1 MRKVKIVC
9 TLGPASADPQ
19 VIEAMV
25 RAGMDVARLNFSHG
39 DHDGHRRTFH
49 MVREAAAK
57 VGKPVAILGDLCGPK
72 IRLGKVEGG
81 AFELQAGQ
89 KTTLVTQPI
98 LGTPSRLSHSYLP
111 LAGDVRPGD
120 PILINDGLVRLQVER
135 VDGDDVHCVV
145 VVGGPVGD
153 RKGMNLPGTRTS
165 VPALTEKDKLD
176 LQLAIELGFEYVALS
191 FVRSPDDILLTKSL
205 AQGIPVIAKIE
216 KPEAIENLQ
225 EILDVADGV
234 MVARGDLGVEF
245 GHEKVPVLQKRIIAS
260 MRPLARP
267 VITATQMLESM
278 TTNSTPTRAEASDV
292 ANAVLDGTDAVMLSG
307 ETAAGRHPAL
317 VVETMARIIDEV
329 ESSGFVPPTC
339 VEPVIRDRSFSST
352 IADAATSAAREFGL
366 KALAVYTE
374 SGKSAA
380 LMSAQ
385 RPQPPI
391 VAFTRHDVV
400 LRRLAL
406 FWGVWPCHGEWV
418 QGVHGVVEQAER
430 VLVSM
435 GRAAPG
441 DPIGIT
447 FGMRLADEPFQTNML
462 KLWKVRQQPELPLPR
477 KSAPPPQRGAD
488 AP

>member
-9 TLGPASADPQ
+9 TLGPASADPG
-19 VIEAMV
+19 VLEAMV

-39 DHDGHRRTFH
+39 DHESHRRTFH
-49 MVREAAAK
+49 MVRGAAEK
-57 VGKPVAILGDLCGPK
+57 VGKPVAVLGDLCGPK
-72 IRLGKVEGG
+72 IRLGKVQGG
-81 AFELQAGQ
+81 AFDLKAGER
-89 KTTLVTQPI
+89 TTLVTQAV
-98 LGTPSRLSHSYLP
+98 LGTPDRLSHSYLP
-111 LAGDVRPGD
+111 LARDVRPGD
-120 PILINDGLVRLQVER
+120 PILINDGLVRLEVER
-135 VDGDDVHCVV
+135 IAGEEVV
-145 VVGGPVGD
+145 CIVAVGGPVGD
-153 RKGMNLPGTRTS
+153 RKGINLPGTRTS
-165 VPALTEKDKLD
+165 VPALTHKDRLD

-225 EILDVADGV
+225 DILSVADGV

-245 GHEKVPVLQKRIIAS
+245 GHEKVPLLQKRIIAS

-278 TTNSTPTRAEASDV
+278 TTNATPTRAEASDV

-307 ETAAGRHPAL
+307 ETAAGRHPVM

-329 ESSGFVPPTC
+329 ESSGVRFQSCGPEIV
-339 VEPVIRDRSFSST
+339 RDRSFSSA
-352 IADAATSAAREFGL
+352 IAGAATSAAREFGL

-380 LMSAQ
+380 LMSAE
-385 RPQPPI
+385 RPSPPV
-391 VAFTRHDVV
+391 VAFTRHEAV

-406 FWGVWPCHGEWV
+406 YWGVHPCRGEWV
-418 QGVHGVVEQAER
+418 QGVQGVVEQAER
-430 VLVSM
+430 VLVSQ
-435 GRAAPG
+435 GRASPG

-447 FGMRLADEPFQTNML
+447 FGMRLGEEPFQTNML
-462 KLWKVRQQPELPLPR
+462 KLWTVRTDPGEPLCRRAAQPPE
-477 KSAPPPQRGAD
+477 
-488 AP
+488 